1 MHQRNCMHRDIKS
14 NSVLVSTGGELKLGD
29 FEYLAV
35 LTTDRPNRATMVGIA
50 WWMAPETVRESQ
62 AYGIGADVWSLGTL
76 GD

>member
-1 MHQRNCMHRDIKS
+1 MHRDITS
-14 NSVLVSTGGELKLGD
+14 DSVLVSTGGELKLGD

-35 LTTDRPNRATMVGIA
+35 LTTDRPNRTTMVGTA

-62 AYGIGADVWSLGTL
+62 AYGIGADVWSLGIL